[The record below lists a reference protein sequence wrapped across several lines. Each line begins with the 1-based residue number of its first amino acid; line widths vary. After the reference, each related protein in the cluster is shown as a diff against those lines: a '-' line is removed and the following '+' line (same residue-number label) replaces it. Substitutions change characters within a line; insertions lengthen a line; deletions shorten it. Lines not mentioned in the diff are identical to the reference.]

1 MGINITVGGRGVGKE
16 SKSYKLRYTLILTIM
31 KKFIQLKN
39 YLISINA
46 NFGSAKTS
54 DQTKKTPLSLR
65 LKIQA
70 IKWFIKLFIYSFM
83 IPYKIIRFLYLE
95 FSVFVVCSIEFICYI
110 IHLLIRLMTPSTE
123 KCINPDKLGY
133 IPDHVAGAV
142 IYDIIA
148 WWVCTF
154 LTKFL
159 GKPILMPLRQYIHSL
174 SAYLIPFGELLVVIE
189 IQLKEIIELL

>member
-1 MGINITVGGRGVGKE
+1 
-16 SKSYKLRYTLILTIM
+16 
-31 KKFIQLKN
+31 
-39 YLISINA
+39 
-46 NFGSAKTS
+46 
-54 DQTKKTPLSLR
+54 
-65 LKIQA
+65 
-70 IKWFIKLFIYSFM
+70 M
-83 IPYKIIRFLYLE
+83 IPYKIIGFLYLE

-110 IHLLIRLMTPSTE
+110 IHLLIRLMTPRTE

-159 GKPILMPLRQYIHSL
+159 CKPILMPLRQYIHSL
-174 SAYLIPFGELLVVIE
+174 SAYLIPFGKLLVVIE
-189 IQLKEIIELL
+189 IQIKEIIELLK